1 MKGDPIR
8 ARKPA
13 PCKPG
18 ILRGWTLPE
27 EELARLAALDEPE
40 VVLRHRPL
48 KLHIEQVDRM
58 DTVVWGS
65 SEILLSVELFGA
77 GDRVSRA

>member
-1 MKGDPIR
+1 MRLSWLDPLTGLQVCGVS
-8 ARKPA
+8 ASA
-13 PCKPG
+13 TG
-18 ILRGWTLPE
+18 T
-27 EELARLAALDEPE
+27 
-40 VVLRHRPL
+40 L

-65 SEILLSVELFGA
+65 SEILLAVELFGA